1 MSAFV
6 AVQLVGFPLCST
18 SSSSSSSRPSA
29 LAASGGFSAS
39 RNFRVK
45 GDEASTSFSNAVSF
59 VGDLKVVQPTIG
71 GRNVALSVS
80 SAALFPFLRGKKK
93 DVEKVKIELLDAIA
107 PLDRGANASPDD
119 LARVDLIC
127 QELEKLNP
135 SKAPLKS
142 PLVNG
147 KWKLI
152 YTTSESILKKSRPG
166 LLRPNGPIYQAIN
179 TDTLRAQNMETWPYF
194 NQVTANLVPIDSRK
208 VLVKFDYFKLFGL
221 SIISI
226 GKVTGVTSRI
236 PHLFSKSLSLAEL
249 CLPSHTTV
257 GNAGPVKVSDCG
269 GFESEDWKNPCY
281 FLVKTRLP
289 YSDKPELKWCG
300 LCGNREGWMRCGSCM
315 GEGGYVTK
323 PGLAGVKGRVG
334 WSRCKTCYGKRIL
347 PCLLCAPKTDDRQ
360 PK

>member
-18 SSSSSSSRPSA
+18 SSSSSSSSRPSA

-221 SIISI
+221 VSVKAPERARGELEITY
-226 GKVTGVTSRI
+226 VDEQLRVSRGYKGN
-236 PHLFSKSLSLAEL
+236 LFVL
-249 CLPSHTTV
+249 V
-257 GNAGPVKVSDCG
+257 M
-269 GFESEDWKNPCY
+269 EDP
-281 FLVKTRLP
+281 
-289 YSDKPELKWCG
+289 
-300 LCGNREGWMRCGSCM
+300 
-315 GEGGYVTK
+315 GY
-323 PGLAGVKGRVG
+323 RVP
-334 WSRCKTCYGKRIL
+334 L
-347 PCLLCAPKTDDRQ
+347 
-360 PK
+360 